1 MRPSFR
7 SYGQFEPR
15 GPAFREY
22 GGVALPGSS
31 LQEVAERLLELLRQV
46 ESTRSYDDE
55 ELLREIK
62 ALNLRLA
69 PAYERLYG
77 ATPLITTSYPPR
89 IWITRAKEAASDALA
104 LIEANPSLK
113 APERPLPELNSRS
126 QKDSNE
132 QPTAFLLMPFDDH
145 FDWLREEVVA
155 AGNDVG
161 VAVKRADDIFAAGSF
176 MEQIK
181 QSIREADA
189 IIAVCTGRNP
199 NVFYELGLSEP
210 LHDPIL
216 LAEDAKDLPT
226 DIAHLRAQVYG
237 SPNPPNNRET
247 LRARIGQALQETL
260 AARRTAAPARSSVE
274 PGAMSPLL
282 NARIHKS
289 GRDYVLEIENEGE
302 VPVSDVSWEIDG
314 SVPNWRILTDVLPA
328 FPVPILD
335 PGDFIRVPV
344 SISMGGPA
352 AVELV
357 LHATSQ
363 DGHAYE
369 RRRTLSVWG

>member
-1 MRPSFR
+1 M
-7 SYGQFEPR
+7 
-15 GPAFREY
+15 
-22 GGVALPGSS
+22 ALPEDTS
-31 LQEVAERLLELLRQV
+31 LREVAERLLELLRQV
-46 ESTRSYDDE
+46 ETTRAYDDE

-62 ALNLRLA
+62 SLNLRLA
-69 PAYERLYG
+69 PIYSRLYG

-89 IWITRAKEAASDALA
+89 IWLTRAKESASDALA
-104 LIEANPSLK
+104 LIEANPSLQGREQHP
-113 APERPLPELNSRS
+113 AEFYSVS
-126 QKDSNE
+126 YKDADE

-181 QSIREADA
+181 QSIRDADA

-210 LHDPIL
+210 LHYPIL
-216 LAEDAKDLPT
+216 LAEDAKDLPS
-226 DIAHLRAQVYG
+226 DVAHLRAQLYG

-247 LRARIGQALQETL
+247 LRPRIGQALQETL
-260 AARRTAAPARSSVE
+260 AARRTVAPAQSPVGSEAR
-274 PGAMSPLL
+274 APLL

-289 GRDYVLEIENEGE
+289 GRNYILEIENEGQ
-302 VPVSDVSWEIDG
+302 VSVTNLSWEING
-314 SVPNWRILTDVLPA
+314 SAPNWRILTDVLPV

-335 PGDFIRVPV
+335 PGDYVRVPV
-344 SISMGGPA
+344 SISIGGPG

-357 LHATSQ
+357 IHATSEE
-363 DGHAYE
+363 GEAYE